1 MSHSLHVYERWG
13 NLWKHHFWRTREH
26 SNVKWQPRPHR
37 RLHGELSPH
46 STAGGSIRKRTVTSF
61 GNRFFAGG
69 DKLSSQRGVWPWSYD
84 TVPWRRENRHRPT
97 GATRWQRQSPVMQ
110 PQPWTPR
117 QGLGQLPQ
125 LDRDW
130 QTWPCRHLHRGL
142 WLQNH
147 ESTMSAVL
155 SHPLGLHYGSPK
167 TLGARFAI
175 FMIRAK
181 AI

>member
-1 MSHSLHVYERWG
+1 MSHSLQVYERWG
-13 NLWKHHFWRTREH
+13 NLWKHHFWRTREY

-46 STAGGSIRKRTVTSF
+46 STARGSIRKRTVTSLEI
-61 GNRFFAGG
+61 GSLQVETSWVLREECGR
-69 DKLSSQRGVWPWSYD
+69 DPM

-117 QGLGQLPQ
+117 QGLEQLPQ
-125 LDRDW
+125 LDRAW
-130 QTWPCRHLHRGL
+130 QTWPCRHLHKGL

-155 SHPLGLHYGSPK
+155 SHPLGLHYGSPR